1 MRLLKVQAA
10 RGNCLAAAGVYFFL
24 PRVVGEFLS
33 CDDGGTHAWAVG
45 HTVCAHM
52 GLAALS
58 VCVWCTGSRRGN
70 MGRGEAWAAASGAAL
85 CVCVRVP

>member
-33 CDDGGTHAWAVG
+33 CDDGGTHGQLGTLCVRIWVWLPSACVCGAQAPVGATWDAVRRG
-45 HTVCAHM
+45 QPRAALRCVCAC
-52 GLAALS
+52 G
-58 VCVWCTGSRRGN
+58 CR
-70 MGRGEAWAAASGAAL
+70 
-85 CVCVRVP
+85 